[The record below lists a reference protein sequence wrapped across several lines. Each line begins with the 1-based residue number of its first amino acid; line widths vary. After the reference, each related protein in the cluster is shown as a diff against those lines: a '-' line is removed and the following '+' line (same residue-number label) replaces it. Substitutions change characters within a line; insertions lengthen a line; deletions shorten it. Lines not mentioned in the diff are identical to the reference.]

1 MSDKSNSTATNSE
14 ENHIYST
21 TTGTLMLKMKKA
33 GITDVELISQE
44 MDKLR
49 HQQIEAGIF
58 AFDTFTCKGSD
69 ALTEVADEIGGE
81 TRQCSVWSTNL
92 YLGLNRHPEVIKN
105 VIQAVSTYG
114 TGSGTSAMSGGLC
127 LLHRKIEEKVGK
139 MLNKE
144 SVMLFPTGF
153 SANMGA
159 LAALCGKED
168 HVLIDAES
176 HASIRDG
183 IRLSGAGKWIT
194 FQHNSL
200 QSLTEKLEDATQTC
214 KGKIVVIVESAYS
227 MSGDICPLADV
238 VKLKDRFNFLLF
250 VDEAHSFGIYGEGG
264 RGLCYREGVIDRV
277 DFITSTFSKAT
288 ASIGGFVAMPRRYTS
303 YFQWSANAYAFQACF
318 TPGDA
323 AAILAALNII
333 ENDDSIV
340 NSLHEKNLY
349 MRKRL
354 KQAGFDLR
362 NSVTPVIPI
371 YISDTKKLI
380 KTCFEL
386 YKRNIFSVPIS
397 YPMVSQED
405 GRIRFIVN
413 ARHTHE
419 QIDKTVDAL
428 SELANENALFS
439 A

>member
-1 MSDKSNSTATNSE
+1 MSDTFNSTGNNSE
-14 ENHIYST
+14 DNNIYRN

-49 HQQIEAGIF
+49 SQQVEAGIF
-58 AFDTFTCKGSD
+58 AFDTFTCNGSD
-69 ALTEVADEIGGE
+69 ALTDVADEIGAE
-81 TRQCSVWSTNL
+81 SRQCSVWSTNL
-92 YLGLNRHPEVIKN
+92 YLGLNRHPEVIKS
-105 VIQAVSTYG
+105 VIDAVSTFG

-127 LLHRKIEEKVGK
+127 LLHRKIEEKVSN

-159 LAALCGKED
+159 LAALCGEED

-194 FQHNSL
+194 FAHNSL
-200 QSLTEKLEDATQTC
+200 QSLREKLEASEKTC

-227 MSGDICPLADV
+227 MSGDICPLTDI

-264 RGLCYREGVIDRV
+264 RGLCYREGIIDRV

-288 ASIGGFVAMPRRYTS
+288 ASIGGFVAMPHRYTS

-333 ENDDSIV
+333 ENDNSIV
-340 NSLHEKNLY
+340 FSLHEKTRY
-349 MRKRL
+349 MRGRL
-354 KQAGFDLR
+354 NQAGFDLR
-362 NSVTPVIPI
+362 NSETPVIPI
-371 YISDTKKLI
+371 YINDTEKLI
-380 KTCFEL
+380 KTCLDL
-386 YKRNIFSVPIS
+386 YKRDIFSVPIS

-419 QIDKTVDAL
+419 QIDRTVDAL
-428 SELANENALFS
+428 SELAKKNALFS